1 MCELFAVCFK
11 ANRVNRTYRVSEKS
25 GDMGDLTKS
34 HVMVPKLSFKPTPF
48 HAIPEQG
55 FSEINNESS
64 HFDRLA
70 VCMIHVLGAQRRMIP
85 FLICPLKTSW
95 I

>member
-1 MCELFAVCFK
+1 M
-11 ANRVNRTYRVSEKS
+11 SEKS

-48 HAIPEQG
+48 HAIMVFMIQEQG
-55 FSEINNESS
+55 FSEISNESS

-70 VCMIHVLGAQRRMIP
+70 VCMIHVFGAQCRMMP
-85 FLICPLKTSW
+85 FLVWPLNKLGLRVGDPRYAQNT
-95 I
+95 